1 MKILINGEINEDS
14 LVKKTGIF
22 LSGLNFSPPHLSLV
36 INGQYYS
43 CSANSVKSNLS
54 FRKIFNKLKRRKYLM
69 IFCELNFPISL
80 NKAKDNFQN
89 YGILDGNKTCLGPV
103 KKTIESEL
111 KLNIH
116 ADFIFELLPFLEAKN
131 LVNNYFHYGL
141 NDHIHDNYFQLQKY
155 SKDEIISCIRELQF
169 LDAK

>member
-1 MKILINGEINEDS
+1 
-14 LVKKTGIF
+14 
-22 LSGLNFSPPHLSLV
+22 
-36 INGQYYS
+36 
-43 CSANSVKSNLS
+43 
-54 FRKIFNKLKRRKYLM
+54 M

-80 NKAKDNFQN
+80 NKAKDIFQN
-89 YGILDGNKTCLGPV
+89 YGILEENKTCLGPV

-141 NDHIHDNYFQLQKY
+141 NDHILDNYFQLHKY
-155 SKDEIISCIRELQF
+155 SKDEIISCIRDLQF